1 MQKQG
6 SGLQIS
12 RAWSTKVCQYN
23 YRVGNKRVVVADARR
38 NQEFNVPQAHLRRLD
53 RIEDVL
59 RQHSVT
65 IESLCGPPAWSPRS
79 FSPTAMSGDPTPRE
93 AQHQDNNPGSSL
105 GTVNHSMGEASSHAK
120 HDVPPLTIPLGHQ
133 TSASSLLTL
142 PQMRSL
148 VGDFAEE
155 FLFLVEENRPRLL
168 SFEYDAAGLDKMDT
182 QNLTLEKPVADDYL
196 ERYLTLVH
204 PYRPLFEPHDLM
216 SQYENMM
223 SQGIQ
228 DNANSALFLT
238 VFALGATASQP
249 VDCTR
254 LSYLGDDLIK
264 KALRILFPSWA
275 VTFKGSLVLCQALVL
290 CALYF
295 CYVVEPLMAW
305 RLVHMASTSIQQ
317 MSVGMFPTVQLMF

>member
-1 MQKQG
+1 MLGRKQD
-6 SGLQIS
+6 S
-12 RAWSTKVCQYN
+12 
-23 YRVGNKRVVVADARR
+23 
-38 NQEFNVPQAHLRRLD
+38 NVPQAYLRRLD

-65 IESLCGPPAWSPRS
+65 IESLCNIPAWSPRS
-79 FSPTAMSGDPTPRE
+79 FSPAAISGEYERSGNTALPM
-93 AQHQDNNPGSSL
+93 AQHQSNNPGSSL
-105 GTVNHSMGEASSHAK
+105 DTVNHSTGKASSLAK

-133 TSASSLLTL
+133 TSASSLLSL
-142 PQMRSL
+142 PQMRGL
-148 VGDFAEE
+148 VGDFAED
-155 FLFLVEENRPRLL
+155 FLFLVEENRPRLV
-168 SFEYDAAGLDKMDT
+168 SFEYDATEQDRMGT
-182 QNLTLEKPVADDYL
+182 QTLALEKPATDDYI

-216 SQYENMM
+216 LQYKNMM
-223 SQGIQ
+223 SQGLQ
-228 DNANSALFLT
+228 DNANSALFLI
-238 VFALGATASQP
+238 VFALGATASHP
-249 VDCTR
+249 VDCAR

-275 VTFKGSLVLCQALVL
+275 VTFQGSLVLCQALVL

-317 MSVGMFPTVQLMF
+317 MSVGISSTLQLIT